1 MQISKWGNSLSV
13 RLPKDVVDAL
23 GLKEGDE
30 IAVAAQDSPA
40 LALDRDNR
48 REKALKELLSL
59 QWPLPKNYRFDRDE
73 AHERG

>member
-23 GLKEGDE
+23 GLKEGDDV
-30 IAVAAQDSPA
+30 AVTAEDSYA
-40 LALDRDNR
+40 LALDRDNQ

-59 QWPLPKNYRFDRDE
+59 QWPLPEDYRFDRNE

>member
-13 RLPKDVVDAL
+13 RLPKDVVNTL
-23 GLKEGDE
+23 GLKKGDDV
-30 IAVAAQDSPA
+30 AVTAEDSYA
-40 LALDRDNR
+40 LALDRDNQ

-59 QWPLPKNYRFDRDE
+59 QWPLPEDYRFDRDE

>member
-13 RLPKDVVDAL
+13 RLPKDVVEAL
-23 GLKEGDE
+23 GLKEGDDV
-30 IAVAAQDSPA
+30 AAAAQDSRA
-40 LALDRDNR
+40 IAFARNSA

-59 QWPLPKNYRFDRDE
+59 KWPLPENYRFDRDE

>member
-13 RLPKDVVDAL
+13 RLPKEIVEAL
-23 GLKEGDE
+23 GLKDGDDV
-30 IAVAAQDSPA
+30 AVTAEDSHA

-48 REKALKELLSL
+48 REKALRELLSL
-59 QWPLPKNYRFDRDE
+59 QWPLPEDYRFDRDE

>member
-13 RLPKDVVDAL
+13 RLPKDIVDAL
-23 GLKEGDE
+23 GLKEGDDV
-30 IAVAAQDSPA
+30 AVTAEDSSA
-40 LALDRDNR
+40 LALNRDNQ

-59 QWPLPKNYRFDRDE
+59 KWPLPKNYRFDRDE

>member
-13 RLPKDVVDAL
+13 RLPKDVVEAL
-23 GLKEGDE
+23 GLKEGDD
-30 IAVAAQDSPA
+30 VAAAAEDSCAIA
-40 LALDRDNR
+40 LARDST

-59 QWPLPKNYRFDRDE
+59 QWPLPEDYRFDRDE